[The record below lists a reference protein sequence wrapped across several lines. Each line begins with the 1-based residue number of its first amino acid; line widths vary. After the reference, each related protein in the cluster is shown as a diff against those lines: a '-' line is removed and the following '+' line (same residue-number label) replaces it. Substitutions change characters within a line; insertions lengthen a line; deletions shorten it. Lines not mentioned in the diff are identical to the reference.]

1 MAKVQSECDPNNPEE
16 AFVWMFAAG
25 VPDPRGEKFPH
36 QPMIPPQCLPVL
48 SKMIWD
54 MGGRFHPELQTKWVK
69 PRSGV
74 LMNFEAWGT
83 TDVKPEQ
90 IQELAE
96 QEPEV
101 AEQIAGIA
109 KRFADAKTPEEVA
122 AIQGDVQAK
131 VFDGLDR
138 IKKLTGGST

>member
-1 MAKVQSECDPNNPEE
+1 MAKAQSECDPNNPEE

-36 QPMIPPQCLPVL
+36 QPMIPPQCLPTL

-54 MGGRFHPELQTKWVK
+54 MGGRFHPELQTKWVNA
-69 PRSGV
+69 RSGP
-74 LMNFEAWGT
+74 LANFEAWGT
-83 TDVKPEQ
+83 TEVKPGQ

-101 AEQIAGIA
+101 AEQVAGIA
-109 KRFADAKTPEEVA
+109 KRLADAKTPEEVT
-122 AIQGDVQAK
+122 AIQEQVKAQ
-131 VFDGLDR
+131 VFEGLDR
-138 IKKLTGGST
+138 IKKLAGGAQ